1 MDSHHAR
8 LCVVLHNRETYI
20 EKLKAE
26 CSESAEVVCLKGVV
40 FSIGE
45 VRKLIEMAYQKP
57 INKEYRLFLID
68 AHSIAIEAQH
78 ALLKILEEP
87 PKTSKFIFV
96 LQSKSQLLPTLLSR
110 VSLEESKTE
119 SLSEGA
125 FSDFVTMAIGQR
137 LEYIAKITK
146 DKNDDIL
153 RSLERGLIDYVQ
165 LIKVLELKKT
175 ILDSLQ
181 YLQLRGASKKMV
193 WEELSLTL
201 PVANEK

>member
-68 AHSIAIEAQH
+68 AYSIAIEAQH

-87 PKTSKFIFV
+87 PQTSKFIFV

-137 LEYIAKITK
+137 MEYIAKITK

-181 YLQLRGASKKMV
+181 YLQLRGTSKKMV